1 MSAREDVL
9 SRIRSAVA
17 GSAPAETV
25 VRNYRVDYDDGDVIE
40 RFAERV
46 ADYKAT
52 VRRVSRDELAA
63 AVAAEVGDK
72 RVGIPAG
79 LPPDWVEGLNAVID
93 APPLSIG
100 ELDALDGAVTG
111 ARLGI
116 AETGTIVLE
125 GGDLCGRRALSLV
138 PDWHLCVVEAADVV
152 NSIPQAVAALSK
164 QATITFISGPSA
176 TSDIE
181 LNRVE
186 GVHGPRT
193 LIMLLVG

>member
-79 LPPDWVEGLNAVID
+79 LPPDWVEGLNTVID

-164 QATITFISGPSA
+164 KATITFISGPSA

>member
-1 MSAREDVL
+1 MSARDDVL
-9 SRIRSAVA
+9 SKIRSAVA

-25 VRNYRVDYDDGDVIE
+25 VRDYRFEYDDADVID

-46 ADYKAT
+46 ADYKAK
-52 VRRVSRDELAA
+52 VRRVSREEL
-63 AVAAEVGDK
+63 VAAIADEVGDK
-72 RVGIPAG
+72 RVGIPVSLPPEWVAG
-79 LPPDWVEGLNAVID
+79 LSTVVD
-93 APPLSIG
+93 APPLPIG
-100 ELDALDGAVTG
+100 ELDALDGAITG
-111 ARLGI
+111 AVIGI

-138 PDWHLCVVEAADVV
+138 PDWHLCVVEESSVV
-152 NSIPQAVAALSK
+152 NSMPQAVAALSK
-164 QATITFISGPSA
+164 TAPLTFISGPSA

-193 LIMLLVG
+193 LIMLLVH